1 VDWPKPVVNAAGPLT
16 WLGGGPLHPRVR
28 AAMAAAAETTWDMPE
43 LQRWAGRRL
52 AQLLGVPGVLVTA
65 GASAA
70 MTLAAAAVA
79 GGDRFDRQAA
89 LPDWQAP
96 LKLAIQRSQRTAYD
110 RAWLLPGLQW
120 AEFGFSGPPGT
131 GTTQPWQLEAVLR
144 DPTVVGVAVS
154 VFPDVSGL
162 PLRTVVEISHA
173 AGRPVLVDAAA
184 CLPPLRRL
192 QEVVESG
199 ADLVAVSGG
208 KALGGPQNSGLL
220 IAAESWIEAAALQ
233 NFDWDLDARRFE
245 ELFGPASGGLPVHGV
260 GRGFKVSKETVMGLV
275 AAVERFVTEYDQIA
289 AGWAARLARIEEAVS
304 GAGVAVRRVDD
315 AWGGPV
321 LLVNVGWPTAVAVA
335 DQLRSGSPRIEVGR
349 HELTRGLLTISPLAL
364 RDDEVEVVADRLQAV
379 LLRERGRDGGDDARG
394 V

>member
-1 VDWPKPVVNAAGPLT
+1 MDRPDPLICAAGPLT
-16 WLGGGPLHPRVR
+16 WLGGGPLHPVVR

-43 LQRWAGRRL
+43 LHHWAGQRL

-110 RAWLLPGLQW
+110 RAWILPGLEW

-131 GTTQPWQLEAVLR
+131 GTTQPWQLESVLR
-144 DPTVVGVAVS
+144 DPTVVGVAVA

-184 CLPPLRRL
+184 CLPPLARL
-192 QEVVESG
+192 HKIIATG

-220 IAAESWIEAAALQ
+220 IGAEPWLRAAALQ
-233 NFDWDLDARRFE
+233 NFDLDLDDDRFAE
-245 ELFGPASGGLPVHGV
+245 AFGPAPRGLPPHGL
-260 GRGFKVSKETVMGLV
+260 GRGFKVGKETICGLV
-275 AAVERFVTEYDQIA
+275 AAVERFVRDFDHIERRWRRVLDQVQEELEA
-289 AGWAARLARIEEAVS
+289 AGL
-304 GAGVAVRRVDD
+304 AVRRDD
-315 AWGGPV
+315 GAWGGPV
-321 LLVNVGWPTAVAVA
+321 LYVDVGWPRSSIMARH
-335 DQLRSGSPRIEVGR
+335 LRAGSPRIEVGR
-349 HELTRGLLTISPLAL
+349 HALSRGLMTISPLAL
-364 RDDEVEVVADRLQAV
+364 RDEDVGTLVIRLQEAWAAAV
-379 LLRERGRDGGDDARG
+379 GWEEESR
-394 V
+394 